1 MAESPRVHTDDRS
14 RALAHARAAAP
25 EDGFRLRLDDRAARA
40 QSDQRDAGRRCRLQ
54 HRRRIPR
61 GPSVRDA
68 AASARRAGGGP
79 PASHGAARPSDH
91 DRARR
96 ARCDQQAVEP
106 PQTGEPAAGRRHRAS
121 GRHADAGGECDIES
135 PRVGQLRRPE
145 RQPRGRHVS
154 HRIRR
159 LRAGEGHSTADRLCH
174 DHRLSQ
180 RRAEQ
185 TLRRSQHRRCA
196 D

>member
-1 MAESPRVHTDDRS
+1 MAEGARLHPDDRS
-14 RALAHARAAAP
+14 RALAHPCAAAT
-25 EDGFRLRLDDRAARA
+25 EDGFRLRVDGRAARA
-40 QSDQRDAGRRCRLQ
+40 QSDQRDAGRRRRVQ
-54 HRRRIPR
+54 HRRGIPR

-68 AASARRAGGGP
+68 AAAAGGSRGGP
-79 PASHGAARPSDH
+79 PAPRGAARPSGH

-96 ARCDQQAVEP
+96 ARSGEQAVEP
-106 PQTGEPAAGRRHRAS
+106 PQAGEPAAGRRDRAS
-121 GRHADAGGECDIES
+121 GRHADAGGECDVES
-135 PRVGQLRRPE
+135 SRLGQLRRPE
-145 RQPRGRHVS
+145 CQPRGRDVS

-159 LRAGEGHSTADRLCH
+159 LRAGAGRAAADRLRH
-174 DHRLSQ
+174 HHRLPE